1 MGALVGLC
9 FGVGLVLVLSSMW
22 PSEDVAQH
30 EEPGRI
36 RRLLDAAGMAGTGS
50 TTLVVGCA
58 IAGIVGTAAAG
69 VASRTPP
76 VALVF
81 GCLAAW
87 APVTWLRSRARR
99 RQREYAEV
107 WPEAID
113 NLASAVRA
121 GLSLSEGLSAL
132 GQRGPE
138 PLRTAFVGFARDYE
152 VGGRFGDALDRLKAG
167 LADSVGDQV
176 VESLRIAREV
186 GGHDL
191 GRLLR
196 TLSAWLREDART
208 RAELEARQAWVV
220 NGARMAVAAPWL
232 VLGLLCFQPE
242 VIHRY
247 ATPAGTLVLIAGAIT
262 GLVAYRL
269 MLRIGRLPT
278 PQRVLS

>member
-1 MGALVGLC
+1 MGAVLGLC
-9 FGVGLVLVLSSMW
+9 FGAGVLLVLSSMW
-22 PSEDVAQH
+22 RVEAG
-30 EEPGRI
+30 EPDESSGRI
-36 RRLLDAAGMAGTGS
+36 RRLLDAAGMAGSSS
-50 TTLVVGCA
+50 TTVVIACIVAGVVGA
-58 IAGIVGTAAAG
+58 VIAGA
-69 VASRTPP
+69 ASRTPP
-76 VALVF
+76 VALAF
-81 GCLAAW
+81 GCLAGW

-132 GQRGPE
+132 GERGPTA
-138 PLRTAFVGFARDYE
+138 LRPAFVGFARDYE
-152 VGGRFGDALDRLKAG
+152 VSGRFGDALDRLKG
-167 LADSVGDQV
+167 QLADPVGDQV

-220 NGARMAVAAPWL
+220 NGARMGVAAPWL

-247 ATPAGTLVLIAGAIT
+247 ATPAGTVVLVVGAAA

-278 PQRVLS
+278 PRRVLS